1 MDAREEEEEPQ
12 PAEKQPAESHGNCLF
27 AAMMLIFFL
36 SIGAVLYGAYFI
48 RTVDPYFSVEVS
60 GVEGLDPLLH
70 GPPVMSPELNLTFRV
85 DNGRQIWRDCREEG
99 TATVSYGQLDIAW
112 GVVPPFCVDR
122 WSTAEL
128 LVTLPRHDA
137 ILPQELRDRMA
148 SDLHVGE
155 LELLVEME
163 TSRPQKGTHPCF
175 VSCVVNSGKPPR
187 RCSQLC
193 GW

>member
-1 MDAREEEEEPQ
+1 MDAREEEEEEPQ
-12 PAEKQPAESHGNCLF
+12 PAESHGNCLS
-27 AAMMLIFFL
+27 AATLLTFFL
-36 SIGAVLYGAYFI
+36 SIGVVLYGAYTI
-48 RTVDPYFSVEVS
+48 RMVDPYFSVEVS
-60 GVEGLDPLLH
+60 GVDGLDPLLRG
-70 GPPVMSPELNLTFRV
+70 GPPAVMSPELNLTFRV
-85 DNGRQIWRDCREEG
+85 DNGRQIWRDCRQEG

-137 ILPQELRDRMA
+137 ILPPQLRGRMA
-148 SDLHVGE
+148 SDMHVGE
-155 LELLVEME
+155 LELLVQME
-163 TSRPQKGTHPCF
+163 TSRPQKGRHPCF